1 MHRRGAR
8 ETPPPLEE
16 GPLAAADIY
25 RKTARGTQE
34 IAQRKLKLNPRV
46 RTMLILIDGTQPEL
60 LVKEEGT
67 KVGAPA
73 DFLEQL
79 LQEGLIEKAGRVAAP
94 GAAPA
99 AAQAAAPVAAD
110 EYSRVRAAKDF
121 MNVTIV
127 DALGIKSFFFT
138 LKLERAGTRADMRGL
153 AGAYRDAIAKAD
165 GDAAADVLA
174 ARLEEMLR

>member
-1 MHRRGAR
+1 MSAG
-8 ETPPPLEE
+8 
-16 GPLAAADIY
+16 DIY

-34 IAQRKLKLNPRV
+34 IAQRKVKLNPRV
-46 RTMLILIDGTQPEL
+46 RTMLILIDGLQPEL
-60 LVKEEGT
+60 LVKEEAA

-79 LQEGLIEKAGRVAAP
+79 LRQGLIEKAGRVA
-94 GAAPA
+94 GAAVPA
-99 AAQAAAPVAAD
+99 PATQAAPD
-110 EYSRVRAAKDF
+110 EYSRFRAAKDF

-138 LKLERAGTRADMRGL
+138 LKLERAGTVADLREL
-153 AGAYRDAIAKAD
+153 AGSYREALAKSE
-165 GDAAADVLA
+165 GDAQAVVLA